1 MTPKTLVTHN
11 SNFHSDDVFAC
22 ATLQL
27 LLDKKGESYEVIR
40 TRDEDIVSKG
50 NFVFDVGGE
59 HDPSTDRFDHHQHG
73 GAGKRE
79 NGIPYASFGL
89 VWQKYGSEIC
99 DSEDISKKIDMY
111 LVSPI
116 DANDNGVNLAD
127 NIHEIIPFR
136 IQDAVHLFRA
146 TWKEDPSQYDIGFLD
161 QVSFAKKL
169 LKREIKVIRD
179 NMEAEEIVRNA
190 YEKAEDKRLIIF
202 DGSYPW
208 RTVLVEYPEPLF
220 VISYKKESDTWRIN
234 AIPINPYSYE
244 NRKNLPK
251 EWAGLRDSD
260 LRKVTGV
267 EDAIFC
273 HNGLFLA
280 VAKSKKGV
288 LKLGEEALK

>member
-1 MTPKTLVTHN
+1 MSEETENKELSTNEALHIGSVSESLFTQEQFDYVMNVPEIYLRSH
-11 SNFHSDDVFAC
+11 
-22 ATLQL
+22 L
-27 LLDKKGESYEVIR
+27 L
-40 TRDEDIVSKG
+40 
-50 NFVFDVGGE
+50 
-59 HDPSTDRFDHHQHG
+59 HQV
-73 GAGKRE
+73 R
-79 NGIPYASFGL
+79 L
-89 VWQKYGSEIC
+89 
-99 DSEDISKKIDMY
+99 
-111 LVSPI
+111 
-116 DANDNGVNLAD
+116 
-127 NIHEIIPFR
+127 
-136 IQDAVHLFRA
+136 
-146 TWKEDPSQYDIGFLD
+146 
-161 QVSFAKKL
+161 
-169 LKREIKVIRD
+169 RD

-260 LRKVTGV
+260 LREVTGV

-280 VAKSKKGV
+280 VAKSKEGV
-288 LKLGEEALK
+288 LKLGKEALK